1 MNILGTSQNDID
13 RDFNFFL
20 SMNITWLLLFNG
32 YVPFFSKKKKRKEKK
47 YIKKRKIKIYSV
59 WSLFFFFENLIS
71 QTGGVLFEDNQ
82 EAEAGAEGEEEVVVV
97 ATIEAILIL
106 GRT

>member
-1 MNILGTSQNDID
+1 MVTL
-13 RDFNFFL
+13 
-20 SMNITWLLLFNG
+20 
-32 YVPFFSKKKKRKEKK
+32 
-47 YIKKRKIKIYSV
+47 
-59 WSLFFFFENLIS
+59 FFFENLIS

-106 GRT
+106 GRTWLAMMMMT

>member
-1 MNILGTSQNDID
+1 M
-13 RDFNFFL
+13 
-20 SMNITWLLLFNG
+20 
-32 YVPFFSKKKKRKEKK
+32 
-47 YIKKRKIKIYSV
+47 
-59 WSLFFFFENLIS
+59 WSLFFFWKNLIS

>member
-1 MNILGTSQNDID
+1 MCGHS
-13 RDFNFFL
+13 
-20 SMNITWLLLFNG
+20 
-32 YVPFFSKKKKRKEKK
+32 
-47 YIKKRKIKIYSV
+47 
-59 WSLFFFFENLIS
+59 FFFFKNLIS

>member
-1 MNILGTSQNDID
+1 MVMYL
-13 RDFNFFL
+13 FFL
-20 SMNITWLLLFNG
+20 
-32 YVPFFSKKKKRKEKK
+32 KKKRKEKK
-47 YIKKRKIKIYSV
+47 HIKKRKIKIYSV
-59 WSLFFFFENLIS
+59 WSLFFFFLKNLIS
-71 QTGGVLFEDNQ
+71 QTGDVLFEDNQ

>member
-1 MNILGTSQNDID
+1 MIAAFQWLC
-13 RDFNFFL
+13 NFFL
-20 SMNITWLLLFNG
+20 
-32 YVPFFSKKKKRKEKK
+32 KKKRGKKK
-47 YIKKRKIKIYSV
+47 YLKKRKIKTYSV
-59 WSLFFFFENLIS
+59 WSLFFFLKNLIS

-82 EAEAGAEGEEEVVVV
+82 EAEAGVEGEEEVVVV

>member
-1 MNILGTSQNDID
+1 MIAAFQWLC
-13 RDFNFFL
+13 NFFL
-20 SMNITWLLLFNG
+20 
-32 YVPFFSKKKKRKEKK
+32 KKKRGKKK
-47 YIKKRKIKIYSV
+47 YLKKRKIKTYSV
-59 WSLFFFFENLIS
+59 WSLFFFLKNLIS

>member
-1 MNILGTSQNDID
+1 MVMYL
-13 RDFNFFL
+13 FFL
-20 SMNITWLLLFNG
+20 
-32 YVPFFSKKKKRKEKK
+32 KKKRKEKK

-59 WSLFFFFENLIS
+59 WSLFFFKNLIS

-97 ATIEAILIL
+97 ATIEVILIL

>member
-1 MNILGTSQNDID
+1 MVMY
-13 RDFNFFL
+13 FFFL
-20 SMNITWLLLFNG
+20 
-32 YVPFFSKKKKRKEKK
+32 KKKRKEKK
-47 YIKKRKIKIYSV
+47 HIKKRKIKIYSV
-59 WSLFFFFENLIS
+59 WSLFFFKNLIS

-97 ATIEAILIL
+97 ATIEVILIL

>member
-1 MNILGTSQNDID
+1 MYLKKKDKDLQCVVTL
-13 RDFNFFL
+13 FFL
-20 SMNITWLLLFNG
+20 
-32 YVPFFSKKKKRKEKK
+32 K
-47 YIKKRKIKIYSV
+47 
-59 WSLFFFFENLIS
+59 NLIS

>member
-1 MNILGTSQNDID
+1 MVMYL
-13 RDFNFFL
+13 FFL
-20 SMNITWLLLFNG
+20 
-32 YVPFFSKKKKRKEKK
+32 KKKRKEKK
-47 YIKKRKIKIYSV
+47 HIKKRKIKIYSV
-59 WSLFFFFENLIS
+59 WSLFFFKNLIS

>member
-1 MNILGTSQNDID
+1 MCGHS
-13 RDFNFFL
+13 
-20 SMNITWLLLFNG
+20 
-32 YVPFFSKKKKRKEKK
+32 
-47 YIKKRKIKIYSV
+47 
-59 WSLFFFFENLIS
+59 FFFENLIS

-82 EAEAGAEGEEEVVVV
+82 EAEAGAEEEEEVEVV

>member
-1 MNILGTSQNDID
+1 M
-13 RDFNFFL
+13 
-20 SMNITWLLLFNG
+20 
-32 YVPFFSKKKKRKEKK
+32 
-47 YIKKRKIKIYSV
+47 

-106 GRT
+106 GRTWLAMMMMT

>member
-13 RDFNFFL
+13 HDFYFFS
-20 SMNITWLLLFNG
+20 SMNMTWLLLFNG
-32 YVPFFSKKKKRKEKK
+32 YVTFFLKKKEKRKN
-47 YIKKRKIKIYSV
+47 ILKKRKIKTYSV
-59 WSLFFFFENLIS
+59 WSLFFFFKNLIS

>member
-1 MNILGTSQNDID
+1 MVMYL
-13 RDFNFFL
+13 FFL
-20 SMNITWLLLFNG
+20 KKRE
-32 YVPFFSKKKKRKEKK
+32 KKKH
-47 YIKKRKIKIYSV
+47 IKKRKIKTYSV
-59 WSLFFFFENLIS
+59 WSLFFFKNLIS

>member
-1 MNILGTSQNDID
+1 MVMYL
-13 RDFNFFL
+13 FFL
-20 SMNITWLLLFNG
+20 
-32 YVPFFSKKKKRKEKK
+32 KKKRKEKK

-59 WSLFFFFENLIS
+59 WSLFFFWKNLIS

>member
-1 MNILGTSQNDID
+1 M
-13 RDFNFFL
+13 
-20 SMNITWLLLFNG
+20 
-32 YVPFFSKKKKRKEKK
+32 
-47 YIKKRKIKIYSV
+47 
-59 WSLFFFFENLIS
+59 WSLFFFKNLIS

-82 EAEAGAEGEEEVVVV
+82 EAEAGAEGEEEVVV

>member
-1 MNILGTSQNDID
+1 MIAAFQWLC
-13 RDFNFFL
+13 NFFL
-20 SMNITWLLLFNG
+20 
-32 YVPFFSKKKKRKEKK
+32 KKKRGKKK
-47 YIKKRKIKIYSV
+47 YLKKRKIKTYSV
-59 WSLFFFFENLIS
+59 WSLFFFFKNLIS

-82 EAEAGAEGEEEVVVV
+82 EAEAGVEGEEEVVVV

>member
-1 MNILGTSQNDID
+1 MVMYL
-13 RDFNFFL
+13 FFL
-20 SMNITWLLLFNG
+20 
-32 YVPFFSKKKKRKEKK
+32 KKKRKEKK

-59 WSLFFFFENLIS
+59 WSLFFFKNLIS

-82 EAEAGAEGEEEVVVV
+82 EAEAGAEEEEEVEVV

-106 GRT
+106 GHT